1 MFGPCKRTL
10 QRISAKQSTATFL
23 DESYASLCTSL
34 EQYVQIDGVVLSPDT
49 LPGLSNSKQKNVIFV
64 CIDATAVASK
74 LQLDMKHGAIIG
86 GCFPD
91 TFNSIHDLSKDQIT
105 HLIKNDPVKMAEELK
120 VAVVTQQ
127 QSIPGFPRH
136 LILTGRAQTKN
147 ARSNFNSNVVDA
159 LIEYTKEND
168 FVELGGVDVDGVS
181 CDNEFVFETML
192 KFLKGKCNHIAMFD
206 TNHNAKNLRY
216 VYYDNMLYQL
226 NVSMNKTSLN
236 QLKI

>member
-1 MFGPCKRTL
+1 
-10 QRISAKQSTATFL
+10 
-23 DESYASLCTSL
+23 
-34 EQYVQIDGVVLSPDT
+34 
-49 LPGLSNSKQKNVIFV
+49 
-64 CIDATAVASK
+64 
-74 LQLDMKHGAIIG
+74 
-86 GCFPD
+86 
-91 TFNSIHDLSKDQIT
+91 
-105 HLIKNDPVKMAEELK
+105 MAEELK

-159 LIEYTKEND
+159 LIEYTKGND
-168 FVELGGVDVDGVS
+168 FVELGGVAVDGVS